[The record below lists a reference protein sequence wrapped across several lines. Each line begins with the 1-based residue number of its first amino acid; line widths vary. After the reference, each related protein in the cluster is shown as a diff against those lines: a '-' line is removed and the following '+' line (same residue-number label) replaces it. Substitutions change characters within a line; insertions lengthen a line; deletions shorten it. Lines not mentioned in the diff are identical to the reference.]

1 MTEAVPD
8 VRVTRESMAIHLVV
22 CDHRMIIVDDRA
34 MFVSTLEIAY
44 GRQPEQPWM
53 HTHTLV
59 HGWNRDGDPRSVM
72 FPRGDQRTP
81 DWIIQLRLDHYPRHY
96 PHRSTR

>member
-1 MTEAVPD
+1 
-8 VRVTRESMAIHLVV
+8 MAIHLVV

-44 GRQPEQPWM
+44 DREPGRPWR

-59 HGWNRDGDPRSVM
+59 HGWDRWGDPRSVM
-72 FPRGDQRTP
+72 FPTDDRRAP
-81 DWIIQLRLDHYPRHY
+81 DWIIQLRLDHYP
-96 PHRSTR
+96 HRRKR